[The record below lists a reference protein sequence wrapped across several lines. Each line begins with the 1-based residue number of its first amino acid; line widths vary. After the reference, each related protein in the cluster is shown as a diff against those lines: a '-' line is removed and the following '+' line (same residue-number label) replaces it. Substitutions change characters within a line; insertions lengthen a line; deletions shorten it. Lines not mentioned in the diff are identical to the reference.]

1 MKFGSSPSKGL
12 CINIKEHT
20 KLGSAGTP
28 PPWGRR
34 LADPLK
40 IKPTPHMCYHIKFGS
55 SAAKGVCINRMESK
69 KLRSAGTPPSCGRGV
84 YVAGPL
90 EIRTFPACVILP
102 SFVVLRQWYRRYSGD
117 PPENWILRV
126 PPFKVTQ
133 ATRIDPPPM
142 NSY

>member
-1 MKFGSSPSKGL
+1 MTDDLKNKPPPDICYHVKFGSSPSKGL

-28 PPWGRR
+28 PPWSRR

-69 KLRSAGTPPSCGRGV
+69 KIEERWNPALLR
-84 YVAGPL
+84 
-90 EIRTFPACVILP
+90 
-102 SFVVLRQWYRRYSGD
+102 
-117 PPENWILRV
+117 
-126 PPFKVTQ
+126 
-133 ATRIDPPPM
+133 
-142 NSY
+142 